1 MACIALFAH
10 PLAMT
15 TTQFTRAACHAEISH
30 WQPELH
36 TDSRP
41 LRMNWVVVVD
51 KNGSRHLGM
60 NWLQIRD

>member
-1 MACIALFAH
+1 MACIAVLAN

-15 TTQFTRAACHAEISH
+15 TTHFTRAICREENFR
-30 WQPELH
+30 WQPEIP

-51 KNGSRHLGM
+51 NSGSRHLRM
-60 NWLQIRD
+60 NWAADRD